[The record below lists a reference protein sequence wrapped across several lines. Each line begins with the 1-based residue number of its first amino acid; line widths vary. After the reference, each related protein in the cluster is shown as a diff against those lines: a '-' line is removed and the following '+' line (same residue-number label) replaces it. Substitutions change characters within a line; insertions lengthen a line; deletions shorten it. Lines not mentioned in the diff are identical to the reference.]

1 MSIKRILFCVMV
13 MSSLGLSS
21 NVFAYDRSSGDRSGE
36 YGEMN
41 HDNDL
46 QGAEASSDAMTRRRG
61 TPIQS
66 IDVGVPSDP
75 DYSYNK
81 NREEMR
87 NHR

>member
-1 MSIKRILFCVMV
+1 MSIKKILFCVMV
-13 MSSLGLSS
+13 TSSLGLSCQ
-21 NVFAYDRSSGDRSGE
+21 VFANDGSRDRSNDH
-36 YGEMN
+36 GEMN

-46 QGAEASSDAMTRRRG
+46 QGAEESSDAMTRRGG

-81 NREEMR
+81 NKEEMR